1 MPKLEVPV
9 CLYEQY
15 HCCPSHTDCRL
26 YHICSQLPS
35 KPFVPNSKRYLF
47 KRAVPLSRAEIQH
60 HNDQYRFYNILWGDL
75 REKTREYCQKNHER
89 KMEYQR
95 QYRAKKNPPKEFSSV
110 LFDGICDRNCE
121 NCTYDDC
128 MLPTWENKQ
137 EYDILYYQKN
147 REIKKQRSHEWYMTH
162 RAEASEYAKKYNAEH
177 RGEILTRKK
186 KYWAENKERLNAQR
200 RNKRMEKN
208 SMAIKEGNYNN
219 ITIKH
224 TTVNT
229 LLPYIGKQGVLH
241 IYQNNNL
248 VFELDEERIPIYV
261 NKSLGDFSVPSSNE
275 LWIESNSGETMFTRS
290 YSNPLWEFEKA

>member
-1 MPKLEVPV
+1 MSKLDVPV
-9 CLYEQY
+9 CLYDQY

-35 KPFVPNSKRYLF
+35 KPFVPNSVRYRF

-147 REIKKQRSHEWYMTH
+147 REVKIQRSREWYVNNIE
-162 RAEASEYAKKYNAEH
+162 RAKERSKKYNEEH
-177 RGEILTRKK
+177 REKVSANKK
-186 KYWAENKERLNAQR
+186 KYQAENKERLCTQKKKYYQEHKDKILKQQR
-200 RNKRMEKN
+200 QYRIDNR
-208 SMAIKEGNYNN
+208 
-219 ITIKH
+219 
-224 TTVNT
+224 
-229 LLPYIGKQGVLH
+229 
-241 IYQNNNL
+241 
-248 VFELDEERIPIYV
+248 ERIKSQKKSYYEQ
-261 NKSLGDFSVPSSNE
+261 NKEVILAKQK
-275 LWIESNSGETMFTRS
+275 
-290 YSNPLWEFEKA
+290 EKYIQKKGAYYEEKTLCG